1 MEGSSIRSPGK
12 IVTDDDAPR
21 VREQT
26 APSVANVLLTSID
39 RNPRQPRQT
48 FSDSSLRALAASLA
62 KHSILQPILLRP
74 GAQEG
79 RYEIVVGE
87 RRWRAAQL
95 AGWDAIPAIVRSLTD
110 RAAAELALV
119 ENEQREA
126 VRTIE
131 TIRAMHRL
139 VEDHGYTHEDLAL
152 ALGVERPS
160 VTHMLRL
167 LKLDPQVQELIGD
180 GEHELSSGHARALV
194 SLTKGQQ
201 RTLAARCI
209 RERLSVRD
217 LEQLVKRLTSANG
230 PLATSQPTKEDP
242 NVRQAEEQLQLTL
255 GQPVQIRWS
264 SKEGRGAVEIKFH
277 SLDELDG
284 FLDRVGS
291 LRPHG

>member
-1 MEGSSIRSPGK
+1 MEGASIRSPGNSVANGDSPK
-12 IVTDDDAPR
+12 

-26 APSVANVLLTSID
+26 TPAVSNVLLASID

-74 GAQEG
+74 GAQPG

-95 AGWDAIPAIVRSLTD
+95 AGWDQIPAIVRPLTD

-131 TIRAMHRL
+131 TIRAMQRL
-139 VEDHGYTHEDLAL
+139 VEEYGYTHEDLAL

-180 GEHELSSGHARALV
+180 GERELSSGHARALV
-194 SLTKGQQ
+194 SLTRGQQ

-209 RERLSVRD
+209 RERMSVRE
-217 LEQLVKRLTSANG
+217 LEHMVKRLTTANG
-230 PLATSQPTKEDP
+230 AIAASQATHEDP
-242 NVRQAEEQLQLTL
+242 NVKQAEEQLQLAL

-284 FLDRVGS
+284 FLGRVGS
-291 LRPHG
+291 LKPHG